1 MNDKYNDI
9 LNQLEDMIDD
19 SEEVVQNVNIDSS
32 TEEQQISED
41 KIKSSIINLTSTQ
54 KESLLKDVNDVI
66 KNIEAILCKLAN

>member
-19 SEEVVQNVNIDSS
+19 SEEVQIDSS
-32 TEEQQISED
+32 TED

-54 KESLLKDVNDVI
+54 KASLLKDVNDVI
-66 KNIEAILCKLAN
+66 KNIEAILCQLPN